1 MKRKTKNIIIITL
14 IIILEI
20 ASGFTVKLAKDSVST
35 NFENVGQN
43 MGTPPDQGGQG
54 GPGQNDSNAGQN
66 QSDNSMGQNQ
76 GTPPAKPDGSSD
88 NSNMS
93 EPPSMPNENNG
104 NSMGEPPTKP
114 DDSNGNSTSESP
126 TKPEDGSNNGSSE
139 MPARPS
145 DNNGMPTENRQS
157 KEIDIEYYI
166 LFGVEAFLISLLSA
180 FLIMSN
186 FNKKTIAM
194 TLSGAKNIVI
204 LVVIVAILTAV
215 LTVTQGFIANKLIET
230 NQTQSQSGMQM
241 PGGNGGTSSNVTYT
255 ASKEITE
262 DTTINS
268 GEYSS
273 TTADENALL
282 ARGDINVSVSN
293 VNVTKTGDS
302 DGGDSSNFY
311 GNNSAVIAKDG
322 ANLALDNITVTTNAD
337 GANGVFSYGG
347 SATTNNSSSDGTTVT
362 ISNSSITTTGDN
374 AGGIMTT
381 GGGTTNATNLTINT
395 SGTSSAA
402 IRSDRGGGKVNVEKG
417 TYTTTGQGSP
427 SIYSTAGITVKDA
440 TLVAKAS
447 EGIVIEGA
455 NTVTIENCDLTDS
468 NTKLNGQSTTYKNIF
483 LYQSMSGDA
492 SNGTAT
498 FTAKNSNI
506 TTNNGDTFYITNTTA
521 TINLENNTIINN
533 DSTGN
538 FLRAQKD
545 SWGKSG
551 SNGGNVTL
559 KMTNQKAEGNIVIDS
574 ISTLDMEMA
583 ESSYYEGT
591 INGANEAKSIT
602 LKLDSTSK
610 IKLTGD
616 SYVTSLEDAD
626 TTYSNIDF
634 NGYTL
639 YVNGVAIN

>member
-1 MKRKTKNIIIITL
+1 MKKKTKNIIIITL
-14 IIILEI
+14 IIILGI
-20 ASGFTVKLAKDSVST
+20 ASGFTIKLAKDSVST
-35 NFENVGQN
+35 NSENIGQN
-43 MGTPPDQGGQG
+43 METPPDQGGQG
-54 GPGQNDSNAGQN
+54 GPGQNDNNEAGTEQSNG
-66 QSDNSMGQNQ
+66 SMGQKQ

-93 EPPSMPNENNG
+93 
-104 NSMGEPPTKP
+104 EPPTKP

-139 MPARPS
+139 MPTRPS

-204 LVVIVAILTAV
+204 LVLIVAILTAV
-215 LTVTQGFIANKLIET
+215 LAVAQAFIANKLIET
-230 NQTQSQSGMQM
+230 NQTQSGMQASNGMQM
-241 PGGNGGTSSNVTYT
+241 PGGNGGASSNVTYT

-262 DTTINS
+262 DATISS

-282 ARGDINVSVSN
+282 ASGDINVSVSN

-347 SATTNNSSSDGTTVT
+347 ST
-362 ISNSSITTTGDN
+362 
-374 AGGIMTT
+374 
-381 GGGTTNATNLTINT
+381 
-395 SGTSSAA
+395 
-402 IRSDRGGGKVNVEKG
+402 
-417 TYTTTGQGSP
+417 
-427 SIYSTAGITVKDA
+427 
-440 TLVAKAS
+440 
-447 EGIVIEGA
+447 
-455 NTVTIENCDLTDS
+455 
-468 NTKLNGQSTTYKNIF
+468 
-483 LYQSMSGDA
+483 
-492 SNGTAT
+492 
-498 FTAKNSNI
+498 
-506 TTNNGDTFYITNTTA
+506 TTNNGDTLYITNTTA
-521 TINLENNTIINN
+521 TINLENNTIVNN

-559 KMTNQKAEGNIVIDS
+559 KMTKQKAEGNIVIDS

-610 IKLTGD
+610 IKLTD
-616 SYVTSLEDAD
+616 NSYVTSLEDAD
-626 TTYSNIDF
+626 ATYSNIDF
-634 NGYTL
+634 NGYKL